1 MGVLTAPLALI
12 RVQTPNGLFTIGK
25 MKNIRVNESIQ
36 RGKVMGIG
44 VLTPDELPALAW
56 DGTLSCS
63 FYLVE
68 FKKQAIE
75 GALQRTVQSLEEF
88 VDTVILNEVGV
99 QVDLLRKV
107 AAGPPDPITGII
119 QSTLQEFA
127 SITGVFIT
135 RESFDVTENA
145 ISGRDSEFQ
154 YLKPVMYK

>member
-25 MKNIRVNESIQ
+25 MKNVRVNESIQ

-44 VLTPDELPALAW
+44 VLTPSELPALSW
-56 DGTLSCS
+56 DGSLSCS

-68 FKKQAIE
+68 FKRQALE

-99 QVDLLRKV
+99 QVDLLKKI
-107 AAGPPDPITGII
+107 AAGPPDPVTGII
-119 QSTLQEFA
+119 QSSLEEFA
-127 SITGVFIT
+127 SVNGVFIT
-135 RESFDVTENA
+135 RESFDITENS
-145 ISGRDSEFQ
+145 ISGRDCEFQ
-154 YLKPVMYK
+154 YLNPVMYK